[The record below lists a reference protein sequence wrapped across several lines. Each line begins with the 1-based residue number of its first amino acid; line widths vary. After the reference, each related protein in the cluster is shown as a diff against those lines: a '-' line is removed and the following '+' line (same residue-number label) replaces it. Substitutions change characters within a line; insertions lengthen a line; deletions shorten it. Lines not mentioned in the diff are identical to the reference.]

1 MVALGSIR
9 KRAGVP
15 KPGRKTGTA
24 TYEARIP
31 HPTRKLPSGAAVV
44 LTARHKS
51 KAEAE
56 AWLTQTRA
64 ELLADSGALD
74 PKTPMT
80 VGEAVES
87 WLARVERDGEGKR
100 GAISS
105 NTAKSYRELVRN
117 QVLARIDGV
126 PDIAT
131 LPVSKMTPDLVEK
144 WSSALSGAHGRG
156 MAQRALRVLKRAL
169 DVAVRGHAIT
179 ANPGTSVKL
188 AAIRKRREDDG
199 RVEIILQSADV
210 DEIERIAGIWATLG
224 YDPKNPADKPSP
236 QQAAD
241 RRAVWSRHL
250 TMISI
255 LRHTG
260 VRIGEALALQRKSVD
275 LAAGVIEVKGTLT
288 VADGVD
294 KVSGRRG
301 SKIGPP
307 KTAAGRREVAIGSA
321 GLNRLRQWMLEQEA
335 SSPAGRR
342 ARTTELKRNLG
353 TNQAVADALGISET
367 AVRKRLASE
376 RDAPEIPT
384 GDLFVFGANGGATW
398 QLASN
403 FWSDA
408 WAPLMLAAGLV
419 DEDGSMP
426 GPHDL
431 RHYYASIAIG
441 AGVTLEDL
449 TAQLGHES
457 IDVTLKHYH
466 HLLGDK
472 RRRVQAMAALI
483 DRHTESNV
491 GLEK

>member
-31 HPTRKLPSGAAVV
+31 HPTRKLASGAAVV

-56 AWLTQTRA
+56 AWLTRTRA
-64 ELLADSGALD
+64 ELLADTGALD
-74 PKTPMT
+74 PKTPLT
-80 VGEAVES
+80 VEQAARR
-87 WLARVERDGEGKR
+87 WLAQVERDGEGKR
-100 GAISS
+100 GAISD
-105 NTAKSYRELVRN
+105 NTAKSYRELVKN

-131 LPVSKMTPDLVEK
+131 LPVSKMTPGLVEK
-144 WSSALSGAHGRG
+144 WSSALSDAHGRG
-156 MAQRALRVLKRAL
+156 MAKRALRVLKCTL
-169 DVAVRGHAIT
+169 DVAVRAHAIGT
-179 ANPGTSVKL
+179 NPCTSVKL
-188 AAIRKRREDDG
+188 ATVRKHREDDG
-199 RVEIILQSADV
+199 RVEIILQSEDV
-210 DEIERIAGIWATLG
+210 NEIERIAAEWATVG
-224 YDPKNPADKPSP
+224 FDHKDPNDRPSP
-236 QQAAD
+236 QKASD
-241 RRAVWSRHL
+241 RRRAWKRHQA
-250 TMISI
+250 MISAM
-255 LRHTG
+255 RHTG
-260 VRIGEALALQRKSVD
+260 VRISEALSLQRKSVD
-275 LAAGVIEVKGTLT
+275 LESGVIVVKSTVT
-288 VADGVD
+288 VANGVD
-294 KVSGRRG
+294 EVSGRRG
-301 SKIGPP
+301 TKIGPP

-321 GLNRLRQWMLEQEA
+321 GLARLRQWMLEQQA
-335 SSPAGRR
+335 LSPAGRR
-342 ARTTELKRNLG
+342 ARTIELKKSLG
-353 TNQAVADALGISET
+353 TNQAVASALSISET
-367 AVRKRLASE
+367 AVRKRLASD
-376 RDAPEIPT
+376 RDEAEIPI
-384 GDLFVFGANGGATW
+384 GDLYVFGTNGGASW

-408 WAPLMLAAGLV
+408 WEPLMVAAGLV
-419 DEDGSMP
+419 EDDGSMP

-472 RRRVQAMAALI
+472 RKRVRAMAALI
-483 DRHTESNV
+483 DQHTAA
-491 GLEK
+491 KQD